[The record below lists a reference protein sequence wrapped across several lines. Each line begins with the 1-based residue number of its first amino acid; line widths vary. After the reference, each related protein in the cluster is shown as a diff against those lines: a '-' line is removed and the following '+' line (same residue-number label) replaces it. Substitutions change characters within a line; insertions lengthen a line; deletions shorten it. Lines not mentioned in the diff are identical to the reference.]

1 MYIALSAS
9 STSTNS
15 VFLVSSYCVHS
26 TSFFTQSSPNNF
38 VVVVVGVVVVVV
50 MNSKSDF
57 LFVTWLPT
65 HVSL

>member
-38 VVVVVGVVVVVV
+38 VVVVGVVVVVV
-50 MNSKSDF
+50 MNSWSDF